1 MSELLVEFGLLIL
14 KHGYDALMLL
24 LACCQTGVAVVALRP
39 AKLARV
45 YPLRLNTQA
54 KIEHKQQ

>member
-1 MSELLVEFGLLIL
+1 MSDLLVELGLLVL

-39 AKLARV
+39 VKVAKV
-45 YPLRLNTQA
+45 YPLQIVKTKRCKN
-54 KIEHKQQ
+54 